1 MKIVKATTQFRKDIK
16 RYASD
21 NDKLKRLY
29 QIVALLEA
37 GEVIPK
43 EYRPHLL
50 KGNYNG
56 YWECHIKGDFLL
68 IWCDAD
74 NDIIWLH
81 RLGSHSEL
89 FG

>member
-43 EYRPHLL
+43 ENRPHLL

-56 YWECHIKGDFLL
+56 YWECHIKGDFRL

>member
-29 QIVALLEA
+29 QIVALLEV